1 MKIFFGRAREVP
13 APFPPRSGIVAD
25 LRVPNQLKDEI
36 EPTRSHTACTV
47 TDDFLSVPYPLCL
60 QHLLDH
66 GEILDGGI
74 FIQEAIPPHV
84 YGRGDVPGPRETG
97 HLFPKIFFN
106 AARIYNSRL
115 GMRLPDKTFQVVLQC
130 DQSPHRLS
138 LVSSQRWRD
147 RSMLER
153 SLLGR
158 PFHPSP
164 VQDTQTL
171 VTQIF
176 QHPKHP
182 PFIAPIVE
190 WIGVDHDVAV

>member
-1 MKIFFGRAREVP
+1 
-13 APFPPRSGIVAD
+13 
-25 LRVPNQLKDEI
+25 
-36 EPTRSHTACTV
+36 
-47 TDDFLSVPYPLCL
+47 
-60 QHLLDH
+60 
-66 GEILDGGI
+66 
-74 FIQEAIPPHV
+74 
-84 YGRGDVPGPRETG
+84 
-97 HLFPKIFFN
+97 
-106 AARIYNSRL
+106 
-115 GMRLPDKTFQVVLQC
+115 MRLPDKTFQVVLQC

-158 PFHPSP
+158 PFHPPP

-190 WIGVDHDVAV
+190 WIGVDHDVAVLTHPEPTQNPLNLAEIGVEQSLRHGIGITVLMPCRMHRSWDMSAEFVCRLAANIDNDKIRTA